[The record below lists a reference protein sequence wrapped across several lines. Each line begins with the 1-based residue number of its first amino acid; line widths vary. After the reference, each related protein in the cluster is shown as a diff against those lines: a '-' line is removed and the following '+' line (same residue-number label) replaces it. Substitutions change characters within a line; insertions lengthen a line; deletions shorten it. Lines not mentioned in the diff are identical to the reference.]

1 MAMTCLLSSGLG
13 AGDIVTGSVRDALLY
28 LLYFTHGFDLCCSWP
43 GKHIGGHLVLGGSR
57 IRDDMPIHADMSGLS
72 YRRLLSHRPIN
83 DFQHLSRKA

>member
-28 LLYFTHGFDLCCSWP
+28 LLYFTHGLDLCCSWP

-57 IRDDMPIHADMSGLS
+57 IRDDMSGLS
-72 YRRLLSHRPIN
+72 YRRLLGHRPIN
-83 DFQHLSRKA
+83 GFQRLSRKA